1 MDKIPL
7 YNIVVNLDDDSEYM
21 SAISFVE
28 SPAVEYQFITFNK
41 EKPQLK
47 FSVDDELEHKVTS
60 VVCLCDVPIY
70 RYSPDMGEYYV
81 KFDKTA
87 IDNMIYKYS
96 KLGLNNMVNL
106 QHDENQ
112 FVDGCTM
119 VEMYQVNRKN
129 GIVHKDFDVPDYSLM
144 ATFKIENQAVWDDII
159 SGKCNGYSLELYS
172 SLEPTNTFIEMERVD
187 NIEIP
192 LQEDEDYLN
201 ILVDELLKDFDVDIL
216 FSEEPKKKINIDKL
230 IDENKYIEIKIK
242 DSSRIIKGWIYTE
255 YIVEGSKNLAV
266 WDNNTWYT
274 INRNNIKDIVV
285 RETKILPNWVNAL
298 KHPYFNTIHNTVKEA
313 DGVKK
318 KADTPNSFWEDVIM
332 NHKILMIKYDDESGE
347 GCTTYRQCLACEY
360 GYTTA
365 GNTCI
370 RAYEYSGATHTADDN
385 PLPSWRNF
393 LTKRL
398 IEVKVAPGV
407 FEPIT
412 TAPIGFNPGADKDGF
427 VAIIK
432 AKFNT
437 YEKDK

>member
-1 MDKIPL
+1 MNYPYYK
-7 YNIVVNLDDDSEYM
+7 IVVNPDD
-21 SAISFVE
+21 
-28 SPAVEYQFITFNK
+28 
-41 EKPQLK
+41 
-47 FSVDDELEHKVTS
+47 DDELMTCVSLVDFPAVAVDFLAFNKQKPEDNIKLFSFGENALERKITGVAIRANY
-60 VVCLCDVPIY
+60 PIY
-70 RYSPDMGEYYV
+70 RYDRRGDYYV
-81 KFDKTA
+81 YFDEET
-87 IDNMIYKYS
+87 IENIVLKYS
-96 KLGLNNMVNL
+96 KMGMNNLVSL
-106 QHDENQ
+106 QHDGTL
-112 FVDGCTM
+112 VDGVYM
-119 VEMYQVNRKN
+119 IEYFIKDSKK
-129 GIVHKDFDVPDYSLM
+129 GIVPTGFEDIEDGSLFCTYKVENEEVWQKIVNGEINGFSIEVM
-144 ATFKIENQAVWDDII
+144 A
-159 SGKCNGYSLELYS
+159 
-172 SLEPTNTFIEMERVD
+172 EMERVD

-242 DSSRIIKGWIYTE
+242 DSSKIIKGWIYTE

-285 RETKILPNWVNAL
+285 RETKIVPNWQNAL
-298 KHPYFNTIHNTVKEA
+298 KHPDFDSIHNTVKEA

-332 NHKILMIKYDDESGE
+332 NHKILMLKYDDESGE
-347 GCTTYRQCLACEY
+347 GCTTYRQVLACEY

-370 RAYEYSGATHTADDN
+370 RAYEYSGATHTADIN

-393 LTKRL
+393 LTKRMV
-398 IEVKVAPGV
+398 EVKVAPGV
-407 FEPIT
+407 FEPINI
-412 TAPIGFNPGADKDGF
+412 APPGFNPGADKDGF
-427 VAIIK
+427 IATIK

-437 YEKDK
+437 HEEDK